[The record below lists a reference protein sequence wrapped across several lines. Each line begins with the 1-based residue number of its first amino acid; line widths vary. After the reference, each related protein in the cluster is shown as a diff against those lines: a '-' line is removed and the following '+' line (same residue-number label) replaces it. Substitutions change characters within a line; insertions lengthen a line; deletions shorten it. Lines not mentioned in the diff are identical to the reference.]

1 MRYPVAGIAALIAL
15 FVVIIIGYSS
25 VFTVSQTEQVLVVR
39 LGEPVRVVTD
49 PGLNFKAP
57 FIDSV
62 ISIDKRIL
70 DLENPSQ
77 EVIASDQKRLVV
89 DAFARYRIKNA
100 LRFYQSVGSI
110 QAANIQLTTL
120 LNASLRRVLGE
131 VTFITVVRDEREALM
146 ARIRD
151 QLDKE
156 AEGYGIQVVDVRIR
170 RADLP
175 EQNSQAVYQRMQT
188 ERQREA
194 AEFRAQGGQKAQ
206 EIRSK
211 ADREA
216 TVIIAEANSTSEQ
229 IRGSG
234 DAERN
239 RLFAEAYGRDP
250 DFFAF
255 YRSMSAYENGLKS
268 NDTRFLLRPD
278 SEFFRF
284 FANPSGHPPAAA
296 AAVAPKPYGFGRPQ
310 QIRRSGQPAS
320 RHQKQKS
327 ADDGRLPSD
336 EVHSVRR
343 LPHRCGNPVCAGRH
357 HVRGE
362 PGLDATGDEERD
374 RDAGPY
380 PACGGHRIGSRRL
393 DSGLAGPALAR
404 CRCRPGHH
412 RKAGA
417 GSTRS

>member
-1 MRYPVAGIAALIAL
+1 MRSPVAGIAALFVL
-15 FVVIIIGYSS
+15 FVVLVVAYSS
-25 VFTVSQTEQVLVVR
+25 VFTVAQTEQVLVVR
-39 LGEPVRVVTD
+39 LGEPVKVVTE

-57 FIDSV
+57 FIDTV
-62 ISIDKRIL
+62 IAIDKRIL

-131 VTFITVVRDEREALM
+131 VTFITVVRDQREALM

-156 AEGYGIQVVDVRIR
+156 ADGYGIQVVDVRIR

-194 AEFRAQGGQKAQ
+194 AEFRAQGGQKDK
-206 EIRSK
+206 EITSN

-216 TVIIAEANSTSEQ
+216 TVIVAEANSTAEQ
-229 IRGSG
+229 VRGEG
-234 DAERN
+234 DGERN
-239 RLFAEAYGRDP
+239 RLFAEAYGKDQ

-255 YRSMSAYENGLKS
+255 YRSMTAYENGLKS
-268 NDTRFLLRPD
+268 SDTRFLLRPD
-278 SEFFRF
+278 SDFFKF
-284 FANPSGHPPAAA
+284 FSNSSGKPPAAPA
-296 AAVAPKPYGFGRPQ
+296 AATTAAAPKP
-310 QIRRSGQPAS
+310 
-320 RHQKQKS
+320 
-327 ADDGRLPSD
+327 
-336 EVHSVRR
+336 
-343 LPHRCGNPVCAGRH
+343 
-357 HVRGE
+357 
-362 PGLDATGDEERD
+362 
-374 RDAGPY
+374 
-380 PACGGHRIGSRRL
+380 
-393 DSGLAGPALAR
+393 
-404 CRCRPGHH
+404 
-412 RKAGA
+412 
-417 GSTRS
+417 

>member
-1 MRYPVAGIAALIAL
+1 MRSGISGIAALFVLIVVLVIAY
-15 FVVIIIGYSS
+15 GS
-25 VFTVSQTEQVLVVR
+25 VFTVTQTEQALVVR
-39 LGEPVRVVTD
+39 LGEPVKVVTE

-57 FIDSV
+57 FIDTV

-120 LNASLRRVLGE
+120 LNAALRRVLGE
-131 VTFITVVRDEREALM
+131 VTFITVVRDERETLM
-146 ARIRD
+146 ARIRE
-151 QLDKE
+151 QLDRE
-156 AEGYGIQVVDVRIR
+156 ADGYGIQVVDVRIR

-206 EIRSK
+206 EIRSS

-216 TVIIAEANSTSEQ
+216 TVIVAEANSTAEQ
-229 IRGSG
+229 VRGTG
-234 DAERN
+234 DGERN
-239 RLFAEAYGRDP
+239 RLFAEAYGKDP

-255 YRSMSAYENGLKS
+255 YRSMTAYENGLKS

-284 FANPSGHPPAAA
+284 FGAASGHPAAA
-296 AAVAPKPYGFGRPQ
+296 PSASAAPKP
-310 QIRRSGQPAS
+310 
-320 RHQKQKS
+320 
-327 ADDGRLPSD
+327 
-336 EVHSVRR
+336 
-343 LPHRCGNPVCAGRH
+343 
-357 HVRGE
+357 
-362 PGLDATGDEERD
+362 
-374 RDAGPY
+374 
-380 PACGGHRIGSRRL
+380 
-393 DSGLAGPALAR
+393 
-404 CRCRPGHH
+404 
-412 RKAGA
+412 
-417 GSTRS
+417 

>member
-1 MRYPVAGIAALIAL
+1 MKSGIAGIVSLFVL
-15 FVVIIIGYSS
+15 FVVVIVGYSS
-25 VFTVSQTEQVLVVR
+25 VFTVSQTEQVLLVR
-39 LGEPVRVVTD
+39 LGEPVRVVTE

-57 FIDSV
+57 FIDTV

-100 LRFYQSVGSI
+100 LRFYQSIGSI

-120 LNASLRRVLGE
+120 LNAALRRVLGE
-131 VTFITVVRDEREALM
+131 VTFITVVRDERETLM
-146 ARIRD
+146 ARIRE

-156 AEGYGIQVVDVRIR
+156 ADGYGIQVVDVRIR

-206 EIRSK
+206 EIRSR

-216 TVIIAEANSTSEQ
+216 TVIIAEANSSADQ
-229 IRGSG
+229 VRGAG
-234 DAERN
+234 DGERN
-239 RLFAEAYGRDP
+239 RLFADAYGKDP

-255 YRSMSAYENGLKS
+255 YRSMSAYETGLRS

-278 SEFFRF
+278 SDFFKF
-284 FANPSGHPPAAA
+284 FSNSSGKPPVAAPVAAA
-296 AAVAPKPYGFGRPQ
+296 PRP
-310 QIRRSGQPAS
+310 
-320 RHQKQKS
+320 
-327 ADDGRLPSD
+327 
-336 EVHSVRR
+336 
-343 LPHRCGNPVCAGRH
+343 
-357 HVRGE
+357 
-362 PGLDATGDEERD
+362 
-374 RDAGPY
+374 
-380 PACGGHRIGSRRL
+380 
-393 DSGLAGPALAR
+393 
-404 CRCRPGHH
+404 
-412 RKAGA
+412 
-417 GSTRS
+417 